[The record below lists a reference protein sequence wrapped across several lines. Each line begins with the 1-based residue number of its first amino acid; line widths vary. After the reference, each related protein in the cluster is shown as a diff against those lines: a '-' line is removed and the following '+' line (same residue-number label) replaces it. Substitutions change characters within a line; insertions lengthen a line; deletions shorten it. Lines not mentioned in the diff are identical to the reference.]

1 MEENITVEPLLS
13 IADNDNELRRSGWA
27 SRVEPPIEAF
37 GSDGFQE
44 GWKALYKLAPTRRD
58 REPPVIFAQRLFKN
72 ANTSS
77 G

>member
-13 IADNDNELRRSGWA
+13 IAGNDKKLGRSGWA

-44 GWKALYKLAPTRRD
+44 GW
-58 REPPVIFAQRLFKN
+58 N
-72 ANTSS
+72 SS
-77 G
+77 LSNGL

>member
-13 IADNDNELRRSGWA
+13 IADNDNELRRGGWA

-44 GWKALYKLAPTRRD
+44 GW
-58 REPPVIFAQRLFKN
+58 N
-72 ANTSS
+72 SS
-77 G
+77 LSNGCDPQ